1 MSNRTIVLEPML
13 DRVCVIEA
21 LNNLKISHKVLDE
34 NSIIIN
40 EGHHNLN
47 LTKQVNGSYYLY
59 GESYIVHKYKDSI
72 VNEYKN
78 VLNIKIQREEELKR
92 IEEERKKYV
101 ESQKKAIINKAKKMG
116 YKVQEV
122 QEEDNVRLV
131 LIKRTYD

>member
-40 EGHHNLN
+40 ERHHNLS
-47 LTKQVNGSYYLY
+47 LTKQINGSYNLY
-59 GESYIVHKYKDSI
+59 GESYIIHKYEDSI

-92 IEEERKKYV
+92 IEEERKKYI
-101 ESQKKAIINKAKKMG
+101 ESQKNAIINKAKKMG